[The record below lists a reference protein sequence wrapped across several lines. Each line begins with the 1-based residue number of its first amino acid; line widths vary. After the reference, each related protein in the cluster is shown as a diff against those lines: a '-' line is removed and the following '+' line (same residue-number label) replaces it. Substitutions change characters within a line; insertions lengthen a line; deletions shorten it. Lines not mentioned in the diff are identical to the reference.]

1 MKPIRIVAEVSSNH
15 SKDLDRAHAFV
26 QCAANLGCVGVKF
39 QQFRIDRLFSRE
51 ALHARPEL
59 GRRREWE
66 LPEHFNAMLAA
77 HARLEGLQYASTPFD
92 LQAIEVLEPHVDFFK
107 VASYQILWLDFL
119 RELGRTGKRVVLA
132 TGMATLPEIEEAVEA
147 LGSHS
152 GLPVTLLHCVSNYP
166 AAEEDA
172 NLAAIAT
179 LREQFEL
186 PTGWSDHTR
195 SRAVVQ
201 RAVHHFDASLI
212 ELHLDLE
219 GAGEEFDFGHCWLP
233 EEVAML
239 ERELV
244 PEAHSADR
252 LPMDGDGRKLPQ
264 AVEREER
271 CWRSD
276 PSDGLRPILEVRREL
291 MAELGSPIQ
300 QPALPTH
307 EDVA

>member
-26 QCAANLGCVGVKF
+26 QCAAGLGCVGVKF

-51 ALHARPEL
+51 ALLARPEL

-66 LPEHFNAMLAA
+66 LPEHFNAELAA

-92 LQAIEVLEPHVDFFK
+92 LPAIEVLEPHVDFFK

-132 TGMATLPEIEEAVEA
+132 TGMATLPEIEQAVQA
-147 LGSHS
+147 LGSGAS
-152 GLPVTLLHCVSNYP
+152 LPVTLLHCVSNYP
-166 AAEEDA
+166 TAEEDA

-179 LREQFEL
+179 LREKFGL
-186 PTGWSDHTR
+186 STGWSDHTR

-201 RAVHHFDASLI
+201 RAVHHFGASLV

-239 ERELV
+239 GREVV
-244 PEAHSADR
+244 PEALRKDR
-252 LPMDGDGRKLPQ
+252 LAMDGDGRKLPQ
-264 AVEREER
+264 AVESEER
-271 CWRSD
+271 RWRSD

-291 MAELGSPIQ
+291 MAELDPPSPH
-300 QPALPTH
+300 PALPTH